1 MEELEFYIEA
11 SQETMEGAI
20 KHLNIELSKIR
31 AGKAST
37 AMLEGIMI
45 DYYGMPTPLTGASSI
60 TTPDARTIAIK
71 PFEKGIFG
79 EIEKA
84 IRNSNLGLNPMNDGE
99 LIRLSIP
106 PLTEE
111 RRRDLVKRVK
121 QEIEVAKINV
131 RNARQDGNNSIKKL
145 KGEGVSEDDIKSS
158 EDRIQKMTDGFI
170 SKIDAIFAD
179 KENDIMSVYTAKSIN
194 LNILPYLI
202 TEFKHSSNI
211 HFIEILNVNGE
222 WLGWSDRLNVD
233 GRIGNHYFFNIGI

>member
-1 MEELEFYIEA
+1 MEELEFYLEA

-37 AMLEGIMI
+37 GMLEGIMI
-45 DYYGMPTPLTGASSI
+45 DYYGIQTPLSGVSSI

-71 PFEKGIFG
+71 PFEKSIFA

-99 LIRLSIP
+99 LIRLSVP

-145 KGEGVSEDDIKSS
+145 KGEGVSEDDIKSV
-158 EDRIQKMTDGFI
+158 EDRIQKITDGFI
-170 SKIDAIFAD
+170 SKIDSIFAD
-179 KENDIMSVYTAKSIN
+179 KEKDIMSV
-194 LNILPYLI
+194 
-202 TEFKHSSNI
+202 
-211 HFIEILNVNGE
+211 
-222 WLGWSDRLNVD
+222 
-233 GRIGNHYFFNIGI
+233 

>member
-1 MEELEFYIEA
+1 MEELEFYIDA
-11 SQETMEGAI
+11 TQETMEGAI

-37 AMLEGIMI
+37 SMLEGLMI
-45 DYYGMPTPLTGASSI
+45 DYYGMQTPITGAASI

-106 PLTEE
+106 PMTEE

-145 KGEGVSEDDIKSS
+145 KGEGVSEDAIKLA
-158 EDRIQKMTDGFI
+158 EERIQKMTDAFI
-170 SKIDAIFAD
+170 SKTENVFAE
-179 KENDIMSVYTAKSIN
+179 KEKDIMSV
-194 LNILPYLI
+194 
-202 TEFKHSSNI
+202 
-211 HFIEILNVNGE
+211 
-222 WLGWSDRLNVD
+222 
-233 GRIGNHYFFNIGI
+233 

>member
-1 MEELEFYIEA
+1 
-11 SQETMEGAI
+11 
-20 KHLNIELSKIR
+20 
-31 AGKAST
+31 
-37 AMLEGIMI
+37 MI

-158 EDRIQKMTDGFI
+158 EDRIQKITDGFI
-170 SKIDAIFAD
+170 SKIDAIFTD
-179 KENDIMSVYTAKSIN
+179 KEKDIMSV
-194 LNILPYLI
+194 
-202 TEFKHSSNI
+202 
-211 HFIEILNVNGE
+211 
-222 WLGWSDRLNVD
+222 
-233 GRIGNHYFFNIGI
+233 